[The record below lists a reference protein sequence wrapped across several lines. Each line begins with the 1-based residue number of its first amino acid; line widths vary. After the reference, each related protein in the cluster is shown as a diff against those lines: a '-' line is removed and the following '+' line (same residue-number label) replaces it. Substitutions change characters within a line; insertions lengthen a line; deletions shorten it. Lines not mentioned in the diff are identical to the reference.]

1 MQRVLGLQVQTA
13 GNQQVMKYNNPFTNF
28 DYSKFL
34 KVNPPN
40 EQQTLKE
47 ISTLLGDY
55 EIDRSFV
62 RKYDDIPSVYL
73 SVFDFDPSIQGLI
86 NHLLK
91 CSAQIITDIKNRH
104 DRARP
109 YQWAEYFGIHFPNFR
124 LASMESPSFPSGHST
139 QGWLIALALSFLYP
153 IYKKKLFKVAE
164 NISLSRL
171 KARCHFPS
179 DVTLGKALGFCL
191 AEQLYLKAKHGNERV
206 PYHQIKMGESKIRRF
221 PKNTIKEDL
230 KWHTDGE
237 HRLVTPLNE
246 NDWQFQFD
254 NKLPTPMKKPIFIK
268 EGQPHRVIKGKK
280 DLIIKIN

>member
-1 MQRVLGLQVQTA
+1 MQRVLGFQVQTV
-13 GNQQVMKYNNPFTNF
+13 GNQVDMKYNNPFMNF

-34 KVNPPN
+34 KVNQPN
-40 EQQTLKE
+40 EGETLRE
-47 ISTLLGDY
+47 ISTLLGDFD
-55 EIDRSFV
+55 IDRTFA
-62 RKYDDIPSVYL
+62 RKYDDIPSVFL
-73 SVFDFDPSIQGLI
+73 SVFDFDPAIQSIIEHLI
-86 NHLLK
+86 K
-91 CSAQIITDIKNRH
+91 SSSKVITEIKNHH

-139 QGWLIALALSFLYP
+139 QGWLIALVLSFLYP

-179 DVTLGKALGFCL
+179 DVAFGKALGFCL
-191 AEQLYLKAKHGNERV
+191 AEQLYLKANHGNERV
-206 PYHQIKMGESKIRRF
+206 PYHQIKIGESKIRRF
-221 PKNTIKEDL
+221 TKDTRKEDL

-237 HRLVTPLNE
+237 DREVTPLNE

-254 NKLPTPMKKPIFIK
+254 NELPKPMKIPIFIK
-268 EGQPHRVIKGKK
+268 EGVQHRVIKGEK